1 MVGRILRYLRIF
13 RISGGE
19 GVSLFLVVLFN
30 IFSFSSC
37 FNVISCGVFS

>member
-13 RISGGE
+13 RISG

>member
-1 MVGRILRYLRIF
+1 MAGRILRYLRIF
-13 RISGGE
+13 RISGG
-19 GVSLFLVVLFN
+19 GASLFLVVLFN